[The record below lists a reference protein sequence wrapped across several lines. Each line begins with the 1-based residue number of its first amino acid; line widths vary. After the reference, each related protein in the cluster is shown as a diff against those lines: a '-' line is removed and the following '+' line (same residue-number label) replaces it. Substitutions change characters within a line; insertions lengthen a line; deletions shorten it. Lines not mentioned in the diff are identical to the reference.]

1 MFSSENLYLW
11 GGQWMGMKCSDV
23 RDTLIA
29 QLRSDVLGPNID
41 IQSGVVDLHEKLAIG
56 GSPDRYYMVGKLMP
70 IMQGDAQL
78 PKSME
83 EKPIMDE
90 NHEAN
95 LEDETLVKSTAS
107 APDAGQYMQPSSM
120 GITVCPKDIESKV
133 TLTITWG
140 RYSKVKDVWHR
151 KHYEK
156 VFDFDTNMFQHNSR
170 HEAIQIDNQME
181 LHIRRG
187 SEKHATLTFR
197 LRNIL
202 VHQPPKNRGH
212 FVIFQPRIEIT
223 SSTGWVDVRQAQ
235 DPIREDK
242 KMSILYADSEV
253 FGLGHNVGVDWNAD
267 GLVWSDY
274 LPTYDMKKMVEDK
287 KLRDLVPHMDLLCDE
302 NKFGHGIETL
312 GTFLKAY
319 GEWIEASEAD
329 LLNRFKSGLIS
340 QHLENESITMV
351 QNARDNLQRMYDG
364 VAYLSK
370 NDSVRKAF
378 IMANQSIR
386 MSQDIPTH
394 PDLRGRNQNFKWRPF
409 QLAFQLLN
417 IRSLCALEQTD
428 SGREERNVMD
438 LAWFPTGGGKT
449 EAYLGMIA
457 TIGFYRRIRFP
468 ETEKERPSVH
478 AVMRYTLRL
487 LTSDQADRLVRLAG
501 AMNHIARENEPD
513 HDFHDFRIGM
523 WIGGAASPNRLLA
536 GENEETPSAEGNL
549 RRLRNNMPE
558 KGSGTVL
565 QFELCP
571 WCGDESD
578 SGVKNPNNWG
588 ITELNGQK
596 SLLGVCPIE
605 TCLFHKGIP
614 FTCVDDDL
622 YLNPPSILLGT
633 ADKFAQLSRNPIPK
647 SVYAK
652 NTPQARVYNARTML
666 GFDNRHFAPDL
677 IIQDELHLLTGPLG
691 TIAGLIETA
700 MDVSWASVGHQ
711 PKYVAATATIRGAER
726 DAMLMYGKE
735 LNVFPPPVA
744 TASDNFFAQIDRNE
758 QNGRKHVAIMGPPGV
773 SRTMFAQPTGSLIQR
788 LHELRV
794 KNPAI
799 PNNVF
804 DPYFTLVGYFNSL
817 RELGGAQTMLA
828 DRVAREFI
836 AGRYAP
842 TGGVPSRELSNLKE
856 LTSRRTAAELK
867 SVKASLAREIG
878 DEPVDAV
885 VTTNMFQVGIDISRL
900 GLMVITG
907 QPKSNSE
914 YIQSSGRVGRRYP
927 GLVVSLLRG
936 TYPRDLSHFENFREF
951 HQEVYRHVDVT
962 STTPFSQRALDRGMA
977 TAICIMFRMCFES
990 LSSERGLSGL
1000 FVSQAQQDSCLMILS
1015 EFTRKIEQRESNANV
1030 DTPVEIMQEA
1040 VRTAEGNFQNLKQFC
1055 MRCLDEN
1062 KIAVWNEPF
1071 YHSENEEGWLKPS
1084 SDGSLS
1090 TKYGLN
1096 SFRDVAPEVRIIERG
1111 RMEHGRANQYIP
1123 DPETLPASHL
1133 LAQAAPGNLWE
1144 KDGKTNLTLGLN
1156 QWYNGE
1162 GNISLR
1168 PQREGGQV
1176 ITRDALSHL
1185 LPANTKLRHLPT
1197 HPIHGAVLYDRYPSR
1212 NAYRCK
1218 IGHISTPRRNDDG
1231 WECGRQGCSEVATPT
1246 RFVSICSRGHLDVF
1260 DYYSWLHD
1268 TDEKRSQCKRSNALI
1283 RLSYG
1288 NDASHT
1294 LKDWVLQCDS
1304 CSVPR
1309 KNMAA
1314 VPTIT
1319 EENGPQC
1326 QGSQHWIGW
1335 DRREPC
1341 VNKLIHRQVGSTNI
1355 TFNDGGSILLIP
1367 LSVSYR
1373 YADQLRQFGLMMY
1386 ATEEHRQIFF
1396 LALEAVKA
1404 NVTAILFESDCV
1416 TDGVL
1421 DSELLFETLCE
1432 YNREHSQAE
1441 GLTIGTI
1448 RKKEKMGLL
1457 NPEVA
1462 SRFDPNE
1469 YFGRS
1474 ILSDTS
1480 GYWSDSTCPVDFVT
1494 RADRLTELR
1503 YITGF
1508 TRVDPNADDKQ
1519 HVDDMNHGERH
1530 GIAQTNHGEGIF
1542 FRLKPAWIEA
1552 IANERT
1558 RTLSLNHSTM
1568 LPSMERIRSTTSAQ
1582 LPSISEPEVD
1592 GGNHL
1597 TIVHTL
1603 SHALIREI
1611 CKSAGYSSGS
1621 INERLYLQH
1630 NAQNQVS
1637 SAGILLYTAG
1647 ASSDGTL
1654 GGLVRQA
1661 TSGQLEI
1668 IIKRALAALE
1678 TCSNDPV
1685 CYHHEPNG
1693 NERNGAA
1700 CHACLYLPE
1709 TSCELG
1715 NLFLDRRWSGD

>member
-1 MFSSENLYLW
+1 MVGKGILAKLLYLKS
-11 GGQWMGMKCSDV
+11 MESADV
-23 RDTLIA
+23 RDKIIE
-29 QLRSDVLGPNID
+29 QLRSDVLGPNIN
-41 IQSGVVDLHEKLAIG
+41 IQTGAVDLHETLAIG
-56 GSPDRYYMVGKLMP
+56 GSPDRFYMVGKLMP

-78 PKSME
+78 PESMNQQ
-83 EKPIMDE
+83 PILSED
-90 NHEAN
+90 HDAN
-95 LEDETLVKSTAS
+95 LEEETLVNSTAS
-107 APDAGQYMQPSSM
+107 APDAGQFMQPSSM
-120 GITVCPKDIESKV
+120 GITVCPKKKESSL
-133 TLTITWG
+133 TLTISWG
-140 RYSKVKDVWHR
+140 RYEKIDDIWHR
-151 KHYEK
+151 RTHQK
-156 VFDFDTNMFQHNSR
+156 VFNFDTNMFRYNMR
-170 HEAIQIDNQME
+170 HEVIEIDSQME
-181 LHIRRG
+181 LHVRRG
-187 SEKHATLTFR
+187 AEKHATLTFR

-223 SSTGWVDVRQAQ
+223 STSGWKDVRQAQ

-242 KMSILYADSEV
+242 KMSILYSDSEV

-274 LPTYDMKKMVEDK
+274 LPTYDMKKMLEDK
-287 KLRDLVPHMDLLCDE
+287 KLRDLVPNMDLMCDDA
-302 NKFGHGIETL
+302 KFAE
-312 GTFLKAY
+312 GTKLLWGFLEAY
-319 GEWIEASEAD
+319 EQWINRSESD
-329 LLNRFKSGLIS
+329 LKNRFQGGYIS
-340 QHLENESITMV
+340 QHLEPESISMV
-351 QNARDNLQRMYDG
+351 MTARENLRRMKDG
-364 VAYLSK
+364 VEYLSK
-370 NDSVRKAF
+370 NDFARRAF

-386 MSQDIPTH
+386 MSQDEPTH
-394 PDLRGRNQNFKWRPF
+394 PDLRGRGQNFKWRPF

-417 IRSLCALEQTD
+417 IRSLCALEQAD
-428 SGREERNVMD
+428 PGREERNMMD

-457 TIGFYRRIRFP
+457 TIGFYRRLRFP
-468 ETEKERPSVH
+468 DTERQRPSVH

-501 AMNHIARENEPD
+501 AMNHVAEQNNPK
-513 HDFHDFRIGM
+513 HGFHEFRIGM

-536 GENEETPSAEGNL
+536 GQNDQDPSAEGNL
-549 RRLRNNMPE
+549 RLLRNNMPE

-571 WCGDESD
+571 WCGDDSD
-578 SGVKNPNNWG
+578 AGVKSPSNWK
-588 ITELNGQK
+588 IADLNGQK
-596 SLLGVCPIE
+596 SLLGTCPIE
-605 TCLFHKGIP
+605 TCLFHEGIP
-614 FTCVDDDL
+614 FTCIDDDL

-633 ADKFAQLSRNPIPK
+633 ADKFAQLSRNPIPR
-647 SVYAK
+647 SVYGR

-666 GFDNRHFAPDL
+666 GFDDRHFAPDL

-700 MDVSWASVGHQ
+700 MDVSWGSVGHQ

-726 DAMLMYGKE
+726 DAMLMYGRE

-744 TASDNFFAQIDRNE
+744 TASDNFFAQMDRNE
-758 QNGRKHVAIMGPPGV
+758 KNGRKHVAIMGPPGV
-773 SRTMFAQPTGSLIQR
+773 SRTMFSQPTASLIQR
-788 LHELRV
+788 LHELRI
-794 KNPAI
+794 KNPST
-799 PNNVF
+799 PDNVF

-836 AGRYAP
+836 AGRYAQR
-842 TGGVPSRELSNLKE
+842 GGVTPREISNLKE
-856 LTSRRTAAELK
+856 LTSRRTASELK

-977 TAICIMFRMCFES
+977 TAICIMFRMCFEQ
-990 LSSERGLSGL
+990 LSSDRGLSRL
-1000 FVSQAQQDSCLMILS
+1000 FQSQVQQDRCLQLLT
-1015 EFTRKIEQRESNANV
+1015 EFTRKIEQRESNPNV
-1030 DTPVEIMQEA
+1030 NTPVDIVQEA
-1040 VRTAEGNFQNLKQFC
+1040 VRTAESNFQNLKQFC
-1055 MRCLDEN
+1055 MRCIDDD
-1062 KIAVWNEPF
+1062 KTAVWNEPF
-1071 YHSENEEGWLKPS
+1071 YHSEHELGWLKPS

-1096 SFRDVAPEVRIIERG
+1096 SFRDVAPEVRIIERR
-1111 RMEHGRANQYIP
+1111 RMEHGINNQYIP
-1123 DPETLPASHL
+1123 EPETLPASHL

-1197 HPIHGAVLYDRYPSR
+1197 HHIHGAVLYDRYPSS

-1218 IGHISTPRRNDDG
+1218 VGHISTPRRDDDG
-1231 WECGRQGCSEVATPT
+1231 WQCGRQGCDEVATPT
-1246 RFVSICSRGHLDVF
+1246 RFVSICSRGHLQVF

-1268 TDEKRSQCKRSNALI
+1268 TDGKRTQCTKTNASI

-1294 LKDWVLQCDS
+1294 LKDWILECDS
-1304 CSVPR
+1304 CNVPR

-1326 QGSQHWIGW
+1326 NGSQYWIDW
-1335 DRREPC
+1335 DRREAC
-1341 VNKLIHRQVGSTNI
+1341 DHNLIHRQVGSTNV

-1367 LSVSYR
+1367 LSVTYR
-1373 YADQLRQFGLMMY
+1373 YADQLREFGLMNF
-1386 ATEEHRQIFF
+1386 ATKEHRTIFF
-1396 LALEAVKA
+1396 NVLDAVKPA
-1404 NVTAILFESDCV
+1404 VTAILSESDCV
-1416 TDGVL
+1416 ADGEL
-1421 DSELLFETLCE
+1421 DSEFLFETLCE
-1432 YNREHSQAE
+1432 YNREHTQAE

-1474 ILSDTS
+1474 ILTDTT
-1480 GYWSDSTCPVDFVT
+1480 GYWSDAKCPVDFVT

-1508 TRVDPNADDKQ
+1508 TRVDPNADHKQ
-1519 HVDDMNHGERH
+1519 HIDDMNHGERH

-1542 FRLKPAWIEA
+1542 FRLKPAWIHA
-1552 IANERT
+1552 IADERN
-1558 RTLSLNHSTM
+1558 RTLSVNHSTM
-1568 LPSMERIRSTTSAQ
+1568 LPSLERIRSTTSAQ
-1582 LPSISEPEVD
+1582 LPSVSES
-1592 GGNHL
+1592 GAQGANHL
-1597 TIVHTL
+1597 TIIHTL

-1630 NAQNQVS
+1630 NAQNQIS

-1661 TSGQLEI
+1661 TSAQLELVI
-1668 IIKRALAALE
+1668 QRALASLE